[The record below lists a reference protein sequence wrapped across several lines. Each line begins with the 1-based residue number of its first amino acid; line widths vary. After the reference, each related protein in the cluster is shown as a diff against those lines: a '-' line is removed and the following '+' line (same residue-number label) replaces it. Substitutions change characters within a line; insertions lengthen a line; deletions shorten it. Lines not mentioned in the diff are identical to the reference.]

1 MTRSL
6 LFAIIG
12 LALMGCTEPF
22 ITLPGDKLTGDV
34 ADPPAQWTAIEDV
47 KVMQLETR
55 PDNPYSVNV
64 WLAALGSNLYLAT
77 GEGGTKWTEYLQ
89 QDRHVRLR
97 IDGIIY
103 LLEAVAVT
111 DPAERERVA
120 REYVRKYDLDVGD
133 NWLIKG
139 QVFRLDRR

>member
-6 LFAIIG
+6 LLAVIG
-12 LALMGCTEPF
+12 LALMGCSEPF
-22 ITLPGDKLTGDV
+22 ITLPGDQLAGEV
-34 ADPPAQWTAIEDV
+34 ADAPAQWTGIADV

-55 PDNPYSVNV
+55 ADDPYSVNV
-64 WLAALGSNLYLAT
+64 WLAALGPNLYLAT
-77 GEGGTKWTEYLQ
+77 GENGTNWTVYLQ

-97 IDGIIY
+97 IEGIIY

-120 REYVRKYDLDVGD
+120 REYVRKYEVDVGD
-133 NWLIKG
+133 NWVIKG